1 MSTAHVLTTTRRG
14 ALGLGAGL
22 TALGLGLAGLVTGH
36 AVLLVMR

>member
-22 TALGLGLAGLVTGH
+22 TAQIGRAHV
-36 AVLLVMR
+36 

>member
-22 TALGLGLAGLVTGH
+22 TALSGALVV
-36 AVLLVMR
+36 ASPVLS